1 MAKVTAKEG
10 NRSVQSPYAKNGTIG
25 HQKTAKKNFEKI
37 STFFCQA
44 CRSTRIQAVSRY
56 YGPEEGKI
64 WAKDFGRIMK
74 SSCKKKDKV
83 LPLT

>member
-1 MAKVTAKEG
+1 MPLCKERHYWTSKDG
-10 NRSVQSPYAKNGTIG
+10 
-25 HQKTAKKNFEKI
+25 KKFFEKI

-83 LPLT
+83 LPLSEKDADVI